1 MNIEENLS
9 VEFPEEVE
17 QEQFNPVVERMKI
30 KNIIQRVSKYIK
42 APEVC
47 KPSEWVERNLY
58 FPDGPMAN
66 QPMKLDNFQKGMIDS
81 INEGKVKIIFMTSA
95 QIGKTTV
102 LNGMLFWKSAIEGG
116 NVGIAQA
123 TGKEVSNWLNSKIR
137 PMIEV
142 SPVMKDLVASKADRD
157 KSNNESRIDLMNGGT
172 WFMMSLGSPTHLRGK
187 TLPMILMDEVEG
199 AEESEEGSP
208 INLAAKR
215 ATTFQEEARLIIC
228 STPNTQ
234 YGPINKEFEA
244 SDKRY
249 FMVDCPHCGHNHRIT
264 FKECIKFNMIRENSR
279 EIPDVDSAVQI
290 CPSCKETITDIQR
303 TRMIHNGKWVATNPN
318 SSSIGFHISAL
329 YSPRNSVKGIVE
341 EYKQARATMD
351 NKSFY
356 NTVLGEP
363 WSEGNENIEL
373 HVVDSL
379 REPIGLEN
387 IPDDVMF
394 LTAGVDQQKDRLET
408 TMFGHAKNK
417 IYVLAHKII
426 HGQNLELH
434 NDPAYKSLYNYI
446 RLPFTT
452 CTGRKLTL
460 ARVNMDSG
468 NGRATKVIYSFAQK
482 WNNIKPIKGASKV
495 DAPFI
500 PPKSSKSGGYEL
512 WMIGV
517 NEGKNKIR
525 QIITANVNESA
536 TPEMELI
543 LSDDLPDDY
552 VEQLMSEEVVKTGN
566 ARRWV
571 IRKGGGRNE
580 CLDTFVYGL
589 AARFQVLNT
598 SNWGFWEKLKDK
610 NEKAEQITQEE
621 IDKSVETG
629 VVNYV
634 DIKPEKP
641 KVQRPQ
647 RPQRPRPTTQ
657 RRRF

>member
-1 MNIEENLS
+1 MSIER
-9 VEFPEEVE
+9 F
-17 QEQFNPVVERMKI
+17 KI
-30 KNIIQRVSKYIK
+30 KKMISNVAEFIK
-42 APEVC
+42 APKVC
-47 KPSEWVERNLY
+47 NPSEWVESNLF

-102 LNGMLFWKSAIEGG
+102 LNGMLFWKSAIDGG

-137 PMIEV
+137 PMIEA
-142 SPVMKDLVASKADRD
+142 SPTMVKLVADKSDRN
-157 KSNNESRIDLMNGGT
+157 KSNNESRIDLRNGGT
-172 WFMMSLGSPTHLRGK
+172 WFMMSLNSPTHLRGK

-199 AEESEEGSP
+199 AEDSEEGSP
-208 INLAAKR
+208 INLASKR
-215 ATTFQEEARLIIC
+215 ATTFQDEARLIIC
-228 STPNTQ
+228 STPNTK
-234 YGPINKEFEA
+234 YGPINKEFEN

-249 FMVDCPHCGHNHRIT
+249 FMVDCPHCNHTHRIT
-264 FKECIKFNMIRENSR
+264 FKECIKFNMIREQGK

-290 CPSCKETITDIQR
+290 CPSCQETITDIQR
-303 TRMIHNGKWVATNPN
+303 MRMIHNGKWVATNPN

-341 EYKQARATMD
+341 EYKQARASFD
-351 NKSFY
+351 VKSFY

-363 WSEGNENIEL
+363 WSDGNENIEL
-373 HVVDSL
+373 HVIDAL
-379 REPIGLEN
+379 RAPVGLEN
-387 IPDDVMF
+387 IPDDVLF
-394 LTAGVDQQKDRLET
+394 LTAGVDQQKDRLEIT
-408 TMFGHAKNK
+408 IFGHSNHS
-417 IYVLAHKII
+417 IYVLSHRSI

-434 NDPAYKSLYNYI
+434 NDPAYHALYNFI

-452 CTGRKLTL
+452 ETGRKLTL

-468 NGRATKVIYSFAQK
+468 NGRATKIIYSFAQK

-500 PPKSSKSGGYEL
+500 PVKSSKSGGYEL
-512 WMIGV
+512 WTLGV
-517 NEGKNKIR
+517 NEGKNKVREILASN
-525 QIITANVNESA
+525 INEA
-536 TPEMELI
+536 DTPEIELI

-552 VEQLMSEEVVKTGN
+552 AEQLLSEEVVKTGN

-571 IRKGGGRNE
+571 PRKGGGRNE

-589 AARFQVLNT
+589 AARFQVLNQN
-598 SNWGFWEKLKDK
+598 NWKFWEKVKDK
-610 NEKAEQITQEE
+610 NEKTEKITQEE
-621 IDKSVETG
+621 IDETTETG
-629 VVNYV
+629 TVNYV
-634 DIKPEKP
+634 NPVKVEKSEKP
-641 KVQRPQ
+641 KPQ
-647 RPQRPRPTTQ
+647 RPQRPRPTP

>member
-1 MNIEENLS
+1 MNIEENLG
-9 VEFPEEVE
+9 VEFPEEIE
-17 QEQFNPVVERMKI
+17 QQFNPVVERMKI

-47 KPSEWVERNLY
+47 KPSEWVEHNLY

-215 ATTFQEEARLIIC
+215 ATTFQDEARLIIC
-228 STPNTQ
+228 STPNTK

-264 FKECIKFNMIRENSR
+264 FKECIKFNMIREQGK

-290 CPSCKETITDIQR
+290 CPSCEQTITDIQR

-341 EYKQARATMD
+341 EYKQARASFD
-351 NKSFY
+351 VKSFY

-363 WSEGNENIEL
+363 WSDGNENIEL
-373 HVVDSL
+373 HVIDSL
-379 REPIGLEN
+379 REPVGLEN
-387 IPDDVMF
+387 IPDDVLF
-394 LTAGVDQQKDRLET
+394 LTAGVDQQKDRLEI

-417 IYVLAHKII
+417 IYTLAHKSI

-434 NDPAYKSLYNYI
+434 NDPAYKGLYNYI

-495 DAPFI
+495 EAPFI

-517 NEGKNKIR
+517 NEGKNKVREILASN
-525 QIITANVNESA
+525 INEA
-536 TPEMELI
+536 DTPELELV
-543 LSDDLPDDY
+543 LSDTLPDDY
-552 VEQLMSEEVVKTGN
+552 AEQLMSEEVVKSGT

-610 NEKAEQITQEE
+610 NEKTEQISQEE
-621 IDKSVETG
+621 IDESVETG